1 METLRIT
8 RLGSGGEGIADHLA
22 RRVEVPFALP
32 GETVTARIEG
42 DRALSVSLLQTSR
55 DRTAPP
61 CPHFGRCGGCAAQHM
76 ATGLYREWKRSL
88 VDAALAGRG
97 PIAGVGDMIDAH
109 GDGRRRVAIHV
120 RKERDPL
127 AGFMTVRSHHL
138 VDIDRCPLL
147 VGSLADAFSAAR
159 ALAGLVHGRV
169 AFDLHLTAAEN
180 GIDADLRGLERET
193 RLAADAVATV
203 ARAHRLIR
211 VGRHGDVLYQSE
223 RPFVTCGRAR
233 VEFPPGAFLQA
244 TAAAEQAIAD
254 LILGHAARARRVADL
269 FCGIG
274 PFALRLAGRAPVSA
288 FDADRGAIA
297 ALASAVARTPGLKPV
312 SAAVRDLF
320 RNPLTGAEL
329 EGVDTVIVNPPRQG
343 AEAQC
348 RQLAGTGVRTV
359 IMVSCNPATF
369 ARDADILARGGYRLE
384 EVTPVD
390 QFRWSPHVELVAL
403 FVKPPGRRA

>member
-1 METLRIT
+1 LETLRIT

-88 VDAALAGRG
+88 VDAALVGRG
-97 PIAGVGDMIDAH
+97 HAAGVGDMIDAH

-127 AGFMTVRSHHL
+127 AGFMAARSHHL

-147 VGSLADAFSAAR
+147 VGSLADAFTTAR
-159 ALAGLVHGRV
+159 ALAGLALGRV

-180 GIDADLRGLERET
+180 GIDADLRGLEREG
-193 RLAADAVATV
+193 RLAVDAVAAV
-203 ARAHRLIR
+203 ARAHHLIR

-223 RPFVTCGRAR
+223 RPYVTCGSAR

-244 TAAAEQAIAD
+244 TAAAEKAISD
-254 LILGHAARARRVADL
+254 LVLGHASRARRIADL

-274 PFALRLAGRAPVSA
+274 PFALRLAERVPVSA

-297 ALASAVARTPGLKPV
+297 ALASAAARTPGLRPV
-312 SAAVRDLF
+312 SATVRDLF
-320 RNPLTGAEL
+320 RNPLTGTEL
-329 EGVDTVIVNPPRQG
+329 EGMDTAVVNPPRQG

-348 RQLAGTGVRTV
+348 RQLAGAGLRTV

-369 ARDADILARGGYRLE
+369 ARDADILVRGGYRLE
-384 EVTPVD
+384 VVTPVD
-390 QFRWSPHVELVAL
+390 QFLWSPHVELVAL
-403 FVKPPGRRA
+403 FVKLSGRRA